1 MTLERH
7 QLVRLTDAG
16 WRSVLTSPWDEQARA
31 CLAHWSRQDLPLV
44 TTRQRSARRLA
55 LGLPAPLCFDRRR
68 IAFDVH
74 ADAVAGHERFPR
86 VAAIVAALP
95 AELHGPW
102 AALCDALA
110 RQGCRARVHG
120 SFGWQ
125 VLSGMAYLHDASD
138 IDLLLPVE
146 SAAHADALCARLEAA
161 PPGLPRLDGEL
172 AFPDGAGI
180 AWREWAQWRRGR
192 VTQVLVK
199 RIDRVAMEVPP
210 SSTGAPAC

>member
-1 MTLERH
+1 MRPRRH
-7 QLVRLTDAG
+7 QLVRLTDVG
-16 WRSVLTSPWDEQARA
+16 WGSVLAAPWDEQARA
-31 CLAHWSRQDLPLV
+31 CLAHWSRQGLPLV
-44 TTRQRSARRLA
+44 TTRQRNARRLA

-74 ADAVAGHERFPR
+74 AGAVAGRERFPR
-86 VAAIVAALP
+86 AAAIAAALP

-110 RQGCRARVHG
+110 QQRCHARVHG
-120 SFGWQ
+120 GFGWQ
-125 VLSGMAYLHDASD
+125 VLSGMAYVHDASD

-146 SAAHADALCARLEAA
+146 CAAHADAICALLAVA
-161 PPGLPRLDGEL
+161 PPALPRLDGEL
-172 AFPDGAGI
+172 ALPDGAGI
-180 AWREWAQWRRGR
+180 AWREWVQWRRGR

-210 SSTGAPAC
+210 SPAGVPAC